1 LRPSLLIL
9 ATAFAIGLAGC
20 NSSNVIGTPPLQPS
34 PPSPPG
40 QARGTVIS
48 IARTATITEAQM
60 NGGIA
65 GPTIAELGGPAKC
78 DVALYAVR
86 YVTIGGKGEPANT
99 DAGFFVPGK
108 GCKGPFLLVGYA
120 QGTNFVRAM
129 KITDPTKLNIEP
141 VVLGAIFAAHGYA
154 IAATEYLGLGYSTY
168 PYQPYLVANSEASA
182 VIDAM
187 RAIRH
192 AARTLHVPLSGKV
205 FLTGYSQGGHSI
217 MATQRVIEAQNAREF
232 DVVAGDPSSG
242 PYSLKTWFD
251 FLIKGDASTVF
262 AYALPGFQKVY
273 GNVYTDPTEAF
284 KNPYAATID
293 SLLPVN
299 TYAQQTALA
308 GKTLP
313 LASRALMQ
321 PAFVHSL
328 LDDPQSAPYGDMVAN
343 SLLHG
348 WKPVAP
354 MYLCGGSR
362 DPEVNFE
369 NSRLALAYFKHL
381 GVKVA
386 LLDVNSLVP
395 PTIPRSEYH
404 DAVLVLC
411 HTVERVR
418 ILDEH
423 AARIPARLQAT
434 GLEKLEPGML
444 GGIGQ

>member
-1 LRPSLLIL
+1 LRLFIFAL
-9 ATAFAIGLAGC
+9 AATFAIGLAAC
-20 NSSNVIGTPPLQPS
+20 NSGTVNGTPPVQ
-34 PPSPPG
+34 PPSGP

-48 IARTATITEAQM
+48 ITHTATITQAQM

-65 GPTIAELGGPAKC
+65 GPTIAELGGPARC
-78 DVALYAVR
+78 DVSLYAVR
-86 YVTIGGKGEPANT
+86 YVTIGGKGEPANAS
-99 DAGFFVPGK
+99 AGFFVPGK

-154 IAATEYLGLGYSTY
+154 IAATDYLGLGYSTY

-182 VIDAM
+182 VIDSM

-192 AARTLHVPLSGKV
+192 AARTLHVALSGKV

-217 MATQRVIEAQNAREF
+217 MATQRVIEAQNPGEF
-232 DVVAGDPSSG
+232 NIVAGDPSSG

-262 AYALPGFQKVY
+262 AYALPGFEKVY
-273 GNVYTDPTEAF
+273 GNVYTDPTQAF
-284 KNPYAATID
+284 TNPYAATID
-293 SLLPVN
+293 SLLPVD
-299 TYAQQTALA
+299 TYAEQTALA

-321 PAFVHSL
+321 PAFVRSL
-328 LDDPQSAPYGDMVAN
+328 LYDPQSGPYADMLAN

-354 MYLCGGSR
+354 VYLCGGSR

-369 NSRLALAYFKHL
+369 NSRLALTYFKHL
-381 GVKVA
+381 HVKVG
-386 LLDVNSLVP
+386 LLDLNSLVP

-404 DAVLVLC
+404 DAILVLC

-418 ILDEH
+418 ILDQLP
-423 AARIPARLQAT
+423 ARIPSRLRAG
-434 GLEKLEPGML
+434 GLEELKPGML
-444 GGIGQ
+444 GGIGE